1 MNRSV
6 GKDRGCDGYQGFYIS
21 RNIRLGSKT
30 AVLWRCR
37 RLIGVK
43 SVRAKMDWLDEKF
56 FLRRVLLPEN
66 RRRIAGVIHRTG
78 WLANDATSR
87 CFLAGEESAEEY
99 RSRGRGVSGTHT
111 NDHSFHRDAYAFAP
125 RLRLNRLMPTE
136 NRSYAPRTHRTRALY
151 SSKRIWVA
159 GGGGSTTTWLLSKN
173 PPAKRV
179 NFSPR
184 VCSRSDS
191 RGNRQRV
198 DEGWI
203 ELSSSLLLRDV
214 QTGWRLAYQRISV
227 GSSFEP
233 ASKVS
238 SIGQQR

>member
-1 MNRSV
+1 MTVTKGS
-6 GKDRGCDGYQGFYIS
+6 IS
-21 RNIRLGSKT
+21 RGISASDRK
-30 AVLWRCR
+30 R
-37 RLIGVK
+37 RSFGDVAGLSELKASARKWTGWTR
-43 SVRAKMDWLDEKF
+43 SSSSGAF
-56 FLRRVLLPEN
+56 YC
-66 RRRIAGVIHRTG
+66 RRIAGVIHRTG